1 MRDNIRGRI
10 ELIRM
15 GKMPRKYMRTSIG
28 VFPND
33 WKEICMNQCVTI
45 ASGLV
50 DPRKNPYI
58 NMKHIG
64 PENIEKDTGEIIDI
78 HTASEQGLISGKY
91 VFDNN
96 SIIYSKVR
104 PKLNKICMPDFSGIC
119 SADCYVLHVKD
130 NIKKRYLYHYMMS
143 DYFLKQVLACS
154 MRTKMPKINQAE
166 LKAIKIF
173 VPETEEQC
181 KIMQLLDGY
190 NKYINLLG
198 KQIDE
203 KKKQKRWLMEFLLT
217 KKVKSLKL
225 LGCRIKIRIGEFINE
240 VSEKTNI
247 NNKYDVFS
255 VTKTGIYL
263 QKEQFNKKIASED
276 NTGYKVVRKGNLVFS
291 TMNLW
296 MGSLDV
302 LEKYDIGIVSP
313 AYKVFEFKKDKM
325 LPEFGK
331 YFMKSSYMIWLYNV
345 NSEQGASVVRRNLDI
360 NSLMNTEVII
370 PDIAEQIKI
379 SKVLKCADKEI
390 DLLNK
395 KLLLVKKEKQA
406 MMQLLLT
413 GIVRVN
419 EE

>member
-1 MRDNIRGRI
+1 
-10 ELIRM
+10 
-15 GKMPRKYMRTSIG
+15 
-28 VFPND
+28 
-33 WKEICMNQCVTI
+33 
-45 ASGLV
+45 
-50 DPRKNPYI
+50 
-58 NMKHIG
+58 
-64 PENIEKDTGEIIDI
+64 
-78 HTASEQGLISGKY
+78 
-91 VFDNN
+91 
-96 SIIYSKVR
+96 
-104 PKLNKICMPDFSGIC
+104 
-119 SADCYVLHVKD
+119 
-130 NIKKRYLYHYMMS
+130 
-143 DYFLKQVLACS
+143 
-154 MRTKMPKINQAE
+154 
-166 LKAIKIF
+166 
-173 VPETEEQC
+173 
-181 KIMQLLDGY
+181 MQLLDGY

-198 KQIDE
+198 KQISE
-203 KKKQKRWLMEFLLT
+203 KKKQKRWLMEFFLI
-217 KKVKSLKL
+217 KKVKNLNY
-225 LGCRIKIRIGEFINE
+225 LGCRKKIRIGEIINE
-240 VSEKTNI
+240 ISEKTNL
-247 NNKYDVFS
+247 NNEYDVFS

-263 QKEQFNKKIASED
+263 QKEQFNRKIASED